1 MKKKTNTSNDII
13 VMQDIIDN
21 LNDKNRI
28 LNDRIGCL
36 EEQLET
42 AYSAY
47 SELTEKI
54 KNNKD
59 YRTLSKINCLLLV
72 IMGLA
77 QNYCNDG
84 SDLGMSL
91 GKAIENFYAD
101 TALSLVKKVDF
112 RLNGRENDEDAN
124 DNDDDWENDGE
135 EGF

>member
-1 MKKKTNTSNDII
+1 MKKKVNTNNDTII
-13 VMQDIIDN
+13 LEDIIDG

-28 LNDRIGCL
+28 LTERIECL
-36 EEQLET
+36 EEQLQT

-47 SELTEKI
+47 SELTQKV
-54 KNNKD
+54 KNNND
-59 YRTLSKINCLLLV
+59 YRSLSKIHCLLLV

-84 SDLGMSL
+84 SDLGRSL

-112 RLNGRENDEDAN
+112 KLRGRENDEEF
-124 DNDDDWENDGE
+124 DDDDDGE
-135 EGF
+135 EEF